1 MSYRS
6 ETLGCLWSAL
16 SKAQGMY
23 EPLKENVRAAGGN
36 YANLTAIIEA
46 TRKALSANELAFNF
60 YEEVTESGISMIW
73 ATLGHSSNE
82 YMKSCSRI
90 TQQSTF
96 RETFNAIESYKR
108 LTACNMLGIAPSAHD
123 PLLMDDAGE
132 GEYDKKII
140 NDMRQANSGEQP
152 KKSEFSVTITKEQ
165 YDDLMF
171 ELEGY
176 PEITKGLQEFF
187 KIKTVADL
195 GADQIYFARDK
206 IRRLKKT
213 HDEYVKNK

>member
-1 MSYRS
+1 MNYRS
-6 ETLGCLWSAL
+6 ETLGSLWSAL
-16 SKAQGMY
+16 SKAQGSY
-23 EPLKENVRAAGGN
+23 NPLKNNVIAAGGS

-46 TRKALSANELAFNF
+46 TRKSLADNELAFNF

-90 TQQSTF
+90 TQQPTF
-96 RETFNAIESYKR
+96 RETFNAIENYKR
-108 LTACNMLGIAPSAHD
+108 LTACNMLGIAPSEHD
-123 PLLMDDAGE
+123 PLLRDDAGE
-132 GEYDKKII
+132 EEYDKKII
-140 NDMRQANSGEQP
+140 GDMRKSNNQETP
-152 KKSEFSVTITKEQ
+152 KKSEFAVTISKEQ

-176 PEITKGLQEFF
+176 PEIAKGLQEFF

-195 GADQIYFARDK
+195 PADQIYFARDK

-213 HDEYVKNK
+213 HDEYVKTK